1 LARQRFFI
9 FSRRTQKYF
18 VRSSCN
24 VGGLWFDSYVSNT
37 AHSLTKIGSARVS
50 NDNLAIQLAE
60 LLNELE
66 EVSSE
71 LNDIDLDAASELKSA
86 IDEAEQAK
94 SNAEEAVSNLEDVIS
109 NLEAISLP
117 DPSDLESATD
127 RLDKAV
133 AQIKELAEQLETLAP
148 KSLTLIVKQGSAE
161 QKFYLHPDSPA
172 VIEIITE

>member
-1 LARQRFFI
+1 VARQRFFI

-37 AHSLTKIGSARVS
+37 AHSLQIGSARVS
-50 NDNLAIQLAE
+50 NDNLANQLAE

-71 LNDIDLDAASELKSA
+71 LNDIDLDVASELKSA

-133 AQIKELAEQLETLAP
+133 AIIKELAEQMETLAP

-172 VIEIITE
+172 TIEIITE